1 MTRSAFRLAPR
12 ARLARA
18 AAVGLL
24 AALALLSGCSRKT
37 TPTGPGG
44 PAHAWLG
51 LTPNPAPGE
60 SPDAVLLTLR
70 STGVNLFYQYAPWDS
85 FETAPGVFRTSPLR
99 QLVSTVRALGGATY
113 VNLVI
118 VDTNRRR
125 LPADI
130 AGLAFNDP
138 ALVSR
143 VDRVVDSVLAVAR
156 SQPLL
161 ALALGNEVDVYFSLN
176 PGEFPAFLSLYQREV
191 GRIHSALPG
200 LPVGIS
206 TTWDGA
212 SGSRSAYADPLI
224 AASDLAIYTYYPF
237 QDGTDFVHRPPSTYE
252 ADVGAMRARNADKPY
267 ALQEAGYSSSAVNA
281 GSDSLQADFVRRF
294 RTHVANSLA
303 SDLLFA
309 NWFLYTDLP
318 AATVDTL
325 IAYYGFDTP
334 GFRAYLGN
342 LGLRHA
348 DGTPKP
354 GWNTWLNP

>member
-1 MTRSAFRLAPR
+1 MTRPAFRFALRP
-12 ARLARA
+12 RLARA

-24 AALALLSGCSRKT
+24 AALALLSGCSKK
-37 TPTGPGG
+37 TPTEPGG

-51 LTPNPAPGE
+51 LAPNPAPGE
-60 SPDAVLLTLR
+60 SLNAVLLTLR
-70 STGVNLFYQYAPWDS
+70 STGVNLFYQYTPWDS
-85 FETAPGVFRTSPLR
+85 FETAPGVYRTSLLS
-99 QLVSTVRALGGATY
+99 QLVSGVRSLGGATY

-130 AGLAFNDP
+130 AGLAFDDP

-143 VDRVVDSVLAVAR
+143 LDRLVDSVLAVAR
-156 SQPLL
+156 RQPLL
-161 ALALGNEVDVYFSLN
+161 ALALGNEVDVYFSQHAA
-176 PGEFPAFLSLYQREV
+176 EFPAFLSLYQREV
-191 GRIHSALPG
+191 GRIHSALHG

-212 SGSRSAYADPLI
+212 SGSRSAWADPLN

-237 QDGTDFVHRPPSTYE
+237 QDGTDFLHRPPSTY
-252 ADVGAMRARNADKPY
+252 ATDVAAMRARNPGKPY
-267 ALQEAGYSSSAVNA
+267 ALQEVGYSSSAVNA

-294 RTHVANSLA
+294 RTHVAGSLA

-309 NWFLYTDLP
+309 DWFLYTDLP
-318 AATVDTL
+318 AAAVDTL

-354 GWNTWLNP
+354 GWSAWVNP